1 MSRKEER
8 IVVACGEFDPLDL
21 RELKF
26 LQQCKSMGQWLIVG
40 VQSDWWM
47 MSCRGGFVQSHETR
61 REIISNVKFVDE
73 VFSFDDSDGTVCQLL
88 KIVKLCYPH
97 AYITYVSDEDMHDM
111 PESKIRGI
119 TFQTI
124 K

>member
-8 IVVACGEFDPLDL
+8 IVVTCGEFDPLDL
-21 RELKF
+21 RELRF

-88 KIVKLCYPH
+88 KIVKSCYPY